1 MHKNI
6 TKERLHQAIFEQSE
20 NKAPGPDRIN
30 LKAIRMIWNWEP
42 RTIMDITRQ
51 CLRIGIHPMAW
62 KVAKGVVIRKP
73 NKPNCNN
80 PKAYRIICLLNCMGK
95 IVEKVVTSLLAD
107 TIDKKLYKGQF
118 GCRKRHSV
126 VDAAACLTEE
136 VYQSWAKGKIAG
148 AILMDV
154 KGAFE
159 HVSRTRLTKCL
170 EELEANPQLIRWTD
184 NFMKDR
190 KVSLIINGHETAMKP
205 TNSGIPQGSPV
216 SPTLFAIYI
225 LGVFEEVEDET
236 GAVGIS
242 FVDDLSWIAS
252 GANVTEIAE
261 ILEKC
266 AKIAT
271 R

>member
-1 MHKNI
+1 
-6 TKERLHQAIFEQSE
+6 
-20 NKAPGPDRIN
+20 
-30 LKAIRMIWNWEP
+30 
-42 RTIMDITRQ
+42 
-51 CLRIGIHPMAW
+51 
-62 KVAKGVVIRKP
+62 
-73 NKPNCNN
+73 
-80 PKAYRIICLLNCMGK
+80 MGK

-126 VDAAACLTEE
+126 VDAAACLREE
-136 VYQSWAKGKIAG
+136 VYQSWVKGKIAG

-154 KGAFE
+154 KGAFN
-159 HVSRTRLTKCL
+159 HVSRTRLTKRL
-170 EELEANPQLIRWTD
+170 EELEADLQLIRWTD
-184 NFMKDR
+184 NFVKDR

-205 TNSGIPQGSPV
+205 TNSGIPQGSPI
-216 SPTLFAIYI
+216 SPILFAIYI
-225 LGVFEEVEDET
+225 SGVFEEVEDET

-261 ILEKC
+261 TLEKC

-271 R
+271 RWAEQNAVEFDIAKTEAILFIKKNQQRKRKKKKST